1 MSISSP
7 VQIRSLQKV
16 GQIVASTIR
25 TMRAAARPGMST
37 RDLDQIAYDHFNVQG
52 AKSAPVLTYGF
63 PGQTCISVNEEIA
76 HGIPGDRVLE
86 DGDLINVDV
95 SLECDG
101 FFADSGA
108 SFCLGNASS
117 QKLRLCEV
125 SNHILDETVASV
137 RGGMHIRS
145 IGRKIQSMAT
155 EAGYNVILNLAG
167 HGTGSALHEEPY
179 DILNYEDPR
188 DDRTLAAGSVIAI
201 ETFISTGAQ
210 FALEG
215 QDGWTLTTH
224 DGSFVAQF
232 EHTLIVRNQEPLI
245 LTL

>member
-25 TMRAAARPGMST
+25 TMRAAATPGMT
-37 RDLDQIAYDHFNVQG
+37 TAELDRIAFDHFNEQG
-52 AKSAPVLTYGF
+52 ARSAPELTYGF

-76 HGIPGDRVLE
+76 HGIPGSRVLK
-86 DGDLINVDV
+86 DGDLVNVDV

-108 SFCLGNASS
+108 SFCLGNASAEK
-117 QKLRLCEV
+117 QRLCET
-125 SNHILDETVASV
+125 SFRILEETVASV
-137 RGGMHIRS
+137 RGGMPIRN
-145 IGRKIQSMAT
+145 IGRRIQSMAT

-188 DDRTLAAGSVIAI
+188 DMRTLEAGAVIAI

-215 QDGWTLTTH
+215 SDGWTLTTH